1 MKFGFRKPNIKT
13 SIKAR
18 TTGRIKRS
26 MKRTINPF
34 YGKKGMGFATNPKK
48 AVYNKIYNKTS
59 FGIRDVLNFIK
70 PKNKKTHSKPK
81 YSRKELL
88 VITDGNLKIARESAN
103 LVNTTKTPSV
113 FFERFDLLVEKL
125 ELLSEFENKIKLKG
139 KLPSENLKEILENK
153 ELTINEFIDRYY
165 NELIIKLNSLK
176 TEKSKLNNIENFKKN
191 LEIYNDKMSEKN
203 IKYYMNLYNNI
214 ITNTR

>member
-26 MKRTINPF
+26 MKRTVNPF
-34 YGKKGMGFATNPKK
+34 YGKKGMGFAINPKK
-48 AVYNKIYNKTS
+48 AVYNKVYNKTS
-59 FGIRDVLNFIK
+59 FGIRDIFNFIK
-70 PKNKKTHSKPK
+70 PKDKKTHSKSN

-88 VITDGNLKIARESAN
+88 IIADGSLKIARESAN

-214 ITNTR
+214 ITNAR